1 MREMFKL
8 ITEKL
13 DHIQGTQHSIL
24 TSFTEQSL
32 AQNREIEEL
41 RRLMRDT
48 EDQLK
53 AQELS
58 ELRKAL
64 AHTEVTPSAGRRF
77 SSEAFE
83 APTSASRDKT
93 GSIQPAEKPK
103 HNGTIADS
111 FERTMSPGKIIS
123 LSEIISLRG
132 FSIAANHPMS
142 RLRYTTAGC
151 RPGY

>member
-1 MREMFKL
+1 MEPPGSKLDMREMFKL
-8 ITEKL
+8 ISEKL
-13 DHIQGTQHSIL
+13 DHIQRTQHSIL

-41 RRLMRDT
+41 RSLMRDT

-64 AHTEVTPSAGRRF
+64 AHTEVTPSGGRF

-83 APTSASRDKT
+83 PPTSASRDKT
-93 GSIQPAEKPK
+93 NSIQPAEKPK
-103 HNGTIADS
+103 RNGTIADS
-111 FERTMSPGKIIS
+111 FERTISPGKIIS
-123 LSEIISLRG
+123 LFEIISLITFRSG
-132 FSIAANHPMS
+132 
-142 RLRYTTAGC
+142 
-151 RPGY
+151 